1 MKGWGSPIPNV
12 DVTNHEEDIYVG
24 YRYFDTFG
32 KQVSYPFGYGLS
44 YTKFEYGKP
53 SISRHGDEITVSVS
67 IKNVGS
73 LAGKEVAEVYVTAP
87 KGKIEKPAKELKTFG
102 KTRELKPGESETL
115 KMTFKK
121 QDLASFDETQSQ
133 WVVDEGT
140 YTVKVGADVE
150 DIRGTA
156 PLKVTAQT
164 EKVSNSL
171 KPRQALNLLRQ

>member
-1 MKGWGSPIPNV
+1 M
-12 DVTNHEEDIYVG
+12 
-24 YRYFDTFG
+24 
-32 KQVSYPFGYGLS
+32 
-44 YTKFEYGKP
+44 
-53 SISRHGDEITVSVS
+53 
-67 IKNVGS
+67 
-73 LAGKEVAEVYVTAP
+73 AEVYVTAP

-121 QDLASFDETQSQ
+121 LDLASFDEAQSQ

-140 YTVKVGADVE
+140 YTVKVGANVE

-171 KPRQALNLLRQ
+171 KQQQALNLLRQ